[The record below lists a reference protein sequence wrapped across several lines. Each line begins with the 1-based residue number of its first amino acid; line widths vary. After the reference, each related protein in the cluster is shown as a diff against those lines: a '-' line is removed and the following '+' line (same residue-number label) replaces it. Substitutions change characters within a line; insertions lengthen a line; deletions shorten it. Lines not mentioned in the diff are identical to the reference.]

1 MAEPAAGDE
10 IARLA
15 RTMNATLDRLE
26 DAIRR
31 QQRFVADASHELRSP
46 LTRMRSELEVDIA
59 RAQPNETR
67 TTQASVLEETIT
79 LQHLVDDLLH
89 LARVDGAPALMRS
102 QRVDLDD
109 IVFREARRLQERSSG
124 QHLRLGMR
132 HLRRDG

>member
-1 MAEPAAGDE
+1 
-10 IARLA
+10 
-15 RTMNATLDRLE
+15 
-26 DAIRR
+26 
-31 QQRFVADASHELRSP
+31 
-46 LTRMRSELEVDIA
+46 MRSELEVDIA

-109 IVFREARRLQERSSG
+109 IVFREARRLQERG
-124 QHLRLGMR
+124 RVTVDLRGVCAVQTIGDGDQLARATRNLLENAER
-132 HLRRDG
+132 HATTTVTVTVTVNSPNWTAGRGSR

>member
-1 MAEPAAGDE
+1 
-10 IARLA
+10 
-15 RTMNATLDRLE
+15 
-26 DAIRR
+26 
-31 QQRFVADASHELRSP
+31 
-46 LTRMRSELEVDIA
+46 MRSELEVDIA

-109 IVFREARRLQERSSG
+109 IVFREARRLQERG
-124 QHLRLGMR
+124 RVTVDLRGVCAVQTIGDGDQLARATRNLLENAER
-132 HLRRDG
+132 HATTTVTVTVTVHSPNWTAGRGSR